1 MKTISNT
8 AMLTTPEYRQ
18 FIEDLKARVTAARIS
33 AARAV
38 NRDLI
43 LLYWD
48 IGRAIVEK
56 QQTLGWGE
64 SVVEMVSA
72 DLRQA
77 FPGMSGFSSRNVWY
91 MRRFFEVYGAPD
103 FLQQVAADLRKMPK
117 NLPNWPQPAA
127 EIEGGTKTAEF
138 LLQLVAEIP
147 WGHNLLILNKIIAAD
162 GTPAFRGYPS
172 RTPRK
177 EQQVAMR
184 AEIRTRNLAEHTT

>member
-1 MKTISNT
+1 MKKTIANT
-8 AMLTTPEYRQ
+8 TMLSTPEYRQ
-18 FIEDLKARVTAARIS
+18 FIEDLKTRVTAARIS

-72 DLRQA
+72 DLQRA

-91 MRRFFEVYGAPD
+91 MRRFYEAYTD
-103 FLQQVAADLRKMPK
+103 SEFLAQAARDIERGKRNPILPQAVADLPGRAKAAKPQFGDKLSPKWRSEMPER
-117 NLPNWPQPAA
+117 P
-127 EIEGGTKTAEF
+127 G
-138 LLQLVAEIP
+138 V
-147 WGHNLLILNKIIAAD
+147 
-162 GTPAFRGYPS
+162 
-172 RTPRK
+172 
-177 EQQVAMR
+177 
-184 AEIRTRNLAEHTT
+184 TTW